1 MPIRRPLLN
10 IVTLCLLIGSGLLLG
25 SCGKPT
31 PSEGDSTSESSNPDG
46 PSTGRPGSPVPTGS
60 AAAGQ
65 RSATSTP
72 SDNSPGPEQAPL
84 MVQPAVVDFGVVDP
98 GTLLDTVVTLA
109 NISNAPLRIL
119 NAQPSCTCT
128 TLDLENTVIP
138 ARSSIEVPISMQ
150 TNRAVGL
157 KMALV
162 QLRIEGYGRF
172 TTIDLKAETAWAVR
186 TQPLYLGVR
195 ERADQPERRQGT
207 IVLQSL
213 DRRPFQILSTNGQE
227 PEFIDFDPNADKPRA
242 NYTIKYDLSMYGC
255 EDLPPYYII
264 RTDHPKAELFDM
276 RVRHD
281 PCTRI
286 TPKINMEDFRS
297 SLGVVKPGEQ
307 LSVPLVFKKP
317 RANIVSATSTD
328 PMLDTRIIERV
339 PDGKNI
345 KVQVLTTVS
354 PDAPEGLFQIPIQF
368 TDGSNTVEHMFYG
381 WVEE

>member
-1 MPIRRPLLN
+1 MPIRRPLFD
-10 IVTLCLLIGSGLLLG
+10 IMILCLWIGVGLLLG
-25 SCGKPT
+25 GCGNST
-31 PSEGDSTSESSNPDG
+31 SSDGDSASEASSPNQTTPTRG
-46 PSTGRPGSPVPTGS
+46 AAPAPTG
-60 AAAGQ
+60 AQNAGQ
-65 RSATSTP
+65 KTP
-72 SDNSPGPEQAPL
+72 AGTASNNAPGAGQAPL
-84 MVQPAVVDFGVVDP
+84 MVEPPLVDFGVVDP

-128 TLDLENTVIP
+128 TLDLDNTVIP

-150 TNRAVGL
+150 TNRAVGV
-157 KMALV
+157 KKALV

-207 IVLQSL
+207 IILQSL
-213 DRRPFQILSTNGQE
+213 DRRPFQVLSTNGGA
-227 PEFIDFDPNADKPRA
+227 PDFLGFDPTTDTPRS
-242 NYTIKYDLSMYGC
+242 NYTIRYDLSMYGC

-286 TPKINMEDFRS
+286 TPRINMEDFRS
-297 SLGVVKPGEQ
+297 SLGIVQPGEQ
-307 LSVPLVFKKP
+307 ISVPLVFKKP
-317 RANIVSATSTD
+317 RADIVSARSTN
-328 PMLDTRIIERV
+328 PILDTRIVERV
-339 PDGKNI
+339 RDGKNI
-345 KVQVLTTVS
+345 KVQVLTTVA
-354 PDAPEGLFQIPIQF
+354 PDAPEGLFQIPILF
-368 TDGSNTVEHMFYG
+368 TDGTNTVEHMFYG

>member
-1 MPIRRPLLN
+1 MRIRR
-10 IVTLCLLIGSGLLLG
+10 TLYPVVSLTLWIGGGLLLG
-25 SCGKPT
+25 GCGKP
-31 PSEGDSTSESSNPDG
+31 
-46 PSTGRPGSPVPTGS
+46 
-60 AAAGQ
+60 AAPKDA
-65 RSATSTP
+65 SATTTTNAASAPVTP
-72 SDNSPGPEQAPL
+72 TQPEAASPAANPPRSSPETTSGTSLPGAGQAPL
-84 MVQPAVVDFGVVDP
+84 IVQPALVDFGVVDP
-98 GTLLDTVVTLA
+98 GTMLETVVSLA
-109 NISNAPLRIL
+109 NISNGPLRIL

-128 TLDLENTVIP
+128 TLDLDNTVIP

-157 KMALV
+157 KKALV
-162 QLRIEGYGRF
+162 QLRIEGFGRF

-195 ERADQPERRQGT
+195 ERADQPERREGT
-207 IVLQSL
+207 IMLQSL
-213 DRRPFQILSTNGQE
+213 DGRPFRVLSTNGGP
-227 PEFIDFDPNADKPRA
+227 PEFIGFDPAADQPRSR
-242 NYTIKYDLSMYGC
+242 YTIGYDLSMYGC

-286 TPKINMEDFRS
+286 APRINMEDFRS
-297 SLGVVKPGEQ
+297 SLGVVEPGEQ
-307 LSVPLVFKKP
+307 LSIPLVFKKP

-328 PMLDTRIIERV
+328 PILDTRIVERV

-354 PDAPEGLFQIPIQF
+354 PDAPDGLFQIPIEF
-368 TDGSNTVEHMFYG
+368 TDGTNTVEHTFYG
-381 WVEE
+381 WVES